1 MASLLHAQ
9 SLVRPRSP
17 VARIFGAPVLSDQST
32 SLYRDVLGQLAVGD
46 ILDALDVGWVVLHAV
61 PVDSR
66 ETAID
71 HVVIG
76 PGGIFTVSTGY
87 HVHQNVVVADRE
99 FRVGG
104 TRENRIRE
112 TEFDVGRVERRLTA
126 AAGVAIHVVGVIVV
140 VEPRSLIV
148 QDESRDVVV
157 IDVARLSSWLT
168 SRPHV
173 LDASCVERVTEIAE
187 KPSTWVSGA
196 VRLNDGPQLRR
207 QFARLHDQV
216 REATRVHR
224 FWLVALTVG
233 LVGLLAV
240 AGWGVVMQDV
250 GGF

>member
-17 VARIFGAPVLSDQST
+17 AARLFGASVLSDQST
-32 SLYRDVLGQLAVGD
+32 SLYRDVLGQLAVGE
-46 ILDALDVGWVVLHAV
+46 ILDRLDDRWVVLHAV
-61 PVDSR
+61 PVDAR

-76 PGGIFTVSTGY
+76 PGGIFTVTTSFY
-87 HVHQNVVVADRE
+87 LRQNVVVADRE

-126 AAGVAIHVVGVIVV
+126 AAGVAVHVVGVIVV
-140 VEPRSLIV
+140 VEPRSLV
-148 QDESRDVVV
+148 VHDESRDVVV
-157 IDVARLSSWLT
+157 IDIADLSSWLT
-168 SRPHV
+168 SRPQV
-173 LDASCVERVTEIAE
+173 LEASCVERVTAIAE

-196 VRLNDGPQLRR
+196 VRLNDGPQLSA

-224 FWLVALTVG
+224 LWLVALTVG
-233 LVGLLAV
+233 LVGLLAF